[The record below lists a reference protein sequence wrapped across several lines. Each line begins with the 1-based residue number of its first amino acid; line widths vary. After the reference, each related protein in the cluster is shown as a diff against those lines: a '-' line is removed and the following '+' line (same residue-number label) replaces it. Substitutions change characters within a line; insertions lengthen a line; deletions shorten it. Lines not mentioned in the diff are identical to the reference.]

1 MSQKQTFLPES
12 LYSMDYDIT
21 LEKINILYQTQTPII
36 GTVTRLDIEN
46 QMFEVH
52 LGKSFKGFMS
62 FSESTIY
69 TIFKDDGSI
78 SGYISS
84 LVGKKIRANILSIK
98 DNTIYLSR
106 KTNME
111 NALKVLENSSTIP
124 YAEITAFSRLS
135 AFFDI
140 GEGLVG
146 RCYGKH
152 FAQTIYNNIRDIGI
166 ETNSIMSVEIL
177 NCDPETKYFNL
188 SRISF
193 LPNVSDT
200 IHEGDYVSC
209 KVFHQLN
216 KVGYYVLIGNELK
229 ALLDS
234 KYERLYYGDMV
245 TAKVKKITPKGPH
258 LKFIDYVV

>member
-52 LGKSFKGFMS
+52 LGNCIKSYMT

-69 TIFKDDGSI
+69 PVFKEDGSI
-78 SGYISS
+78 SAYIGS

-98 DNTIYLSR
+98 DNNIYLSR

-111 NALKVLENSSTIP
+111 NALKVLANSTKIP
-124 YAEITAFSRLS
+124 YAEITGFSKLS
-135 AFFDI
+135 AFMDI
-140 GEGLVG
+140 GEGLTG
-146 RCYGKH
+146 RCYGKD
-152 FAQTIYNNIRDIGI
+152 FAQTIYKNIRDIEI
-166 ETNSIMSVEIL
+166 EEHSLISVEIQ
-177 NCDPETKYFNL
+177 NYDPETKYFNL
-188 SRISF
+188 SRVSL
-193 LPNVSDT
+193 LPKVSDF
-200 IHEGDYVSC
+200 IHEGDLVTC
-209 KVFHQLN
+209 KVYTQLDDI
-216 KVGYYVLIGNELK
+216 GYYTLIDKQFKGI
-229 ALLDS
+229 LDS
-234 KYERLYYGDMV
+234 SYERLYYGDIV
-245 TAKVKKITPKGPH
+245 TAKVKKMSARGPH